1 MLLITTCFSTVTPE
15 SAEHGDVAE
24 SGILSQDEPTSF
36 RDLVAL
42 LKYGEPSAWPASG
55 DTREWVSQDQGE
67 TCAYF
72 ERGER
77 TEHTFHFSQ
86 ANPARKAKYWA
97 LAFKAAGLVKS

>member
-1 MLLITTCFSTVTPE
+1 MLLINTCFSTVTDE

-24 SGILSQDEPTSF
+24 SGFLGQDEPTSF

-42 LKYGEPSAWPASG
+42 LKHGTPSSWPASG
-55 DTREWVSQDQGE
+55 NTCEWVTQDQGE
-67 TCAYF
+67 TRAYF

-77 TEHTFHFSQ
+77 TEHTFHFSR

-97 LAFKAAGLVKS
+97 LAFKAAGLIKS